1 VRTRG
6 IRVHHKQGFALMEC
20 LFSILIFSVGILTLV
35 LLQTKAIYQSRE
47 AKYRMDAS
55 MLANQL
61 IGEMWIADRG
71 SAALD
76 TRFGSTAAGSGYSA
90 WQSTVAATLPG
101 VATSPPTVTVATS
114 GSMAGSTV
122 TIQIFWKA
130 PTEQSSAPAHRYV
143 VTTQIL

>member
-1 VRTRG
+1 MRPPRN
-6 IRVHHKQGFALMEC
+6 RHRQLQGFALMEC
-20 LFSILIFSVGILTLV
+20 LFAVLIFSVGILTLV

-55 MLANQL
+55 LLANQL
-61 IGEMWIADRG
+61 IGEMWISDRAA
-71 SAALD
+71 SALT
-76 TRFGSTAAGSGYSA
+76 TRFGSAGNGSGYSA

-101 VATSPPTVTVATS
+101 VAAAAPTVSIATS

-130 PTEQSSAPAHRYV
+130 PTEPAAAPAHRYTV
-143 VTTQIL
+143 ITQIL